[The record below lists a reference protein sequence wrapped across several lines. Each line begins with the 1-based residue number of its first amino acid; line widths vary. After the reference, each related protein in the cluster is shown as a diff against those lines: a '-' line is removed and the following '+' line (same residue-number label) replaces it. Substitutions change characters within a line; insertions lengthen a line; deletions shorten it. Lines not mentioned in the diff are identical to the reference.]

1 MPTMYPLSTVITM
14 IVIALTL
21 GGLLGAALAV
31 VVADRHWQRQLDR
44 LQQRM
49 NRPMVPQ
56 AFLDHLGDRS
66 RR

>member
-1 MPTMYPLSTVITM
+1 MPTMYPFSTVIAI

-21 GGLLGAALAV
+21 GGLIGAALAV
-31 VVADRHWQRQLDR
+31 VAADRHWQRQFDR

-56 AFLDHLGDRS
+56 AFLDHLDDRS